1 MTLKTPLILAALGA
15 LTLSA
20 CVDPNAYPEDPNART
35 KNGAIIGGMLGAMA
49 GVAVSGD
56 GDELKGALL
65 GGAVGAATGAAIGS
79 DLDRQAAELRS
90 SLNSNIS
97 VTNMGSY
104 LLVNMPQDL
113 LFATD
118 SATLSGNLTYDLRA
132 VATSLMRYPNSTIE
146 VVGHT
151 DNVGE
156 AAYNQDLSQRRAV
169 SVANVLRESGVPNG
183 RIAAYGR
190 GEDQPIA
197 SNLTVV
203 SHPGA
208 PWMQLDLNQ
217 NRLAP
222 NARLILRGRS
232 FEQELDAHALAHA
245 SNRYSAVFDGD
256 GLANAVVRAEILA
269 HYLRLAPY
277 GNRVRGIAFAARRYL
292 DFLQEKTEVEVG
304 CVSLGPE
311 RSETIIVPGSKLE
324 KLLA

>member
-56 GDELKGALL
+56 GDELTGAIL

-97 VTNMGSY
+97 VTNMGGY
-104 LLVNMPQDL
+104 LVVNMPQDL

-197 SNLTVV
+197 SNLTVE
-203 SHPGA
+203 GRA
-208 PWMQLDLNQ
+208 Q
-217 NRLAP
+217 NRRVEIIIRPTMKNRQNANDGAKGKPLA
-222 NARLILRGRS
+222 LLR
-232 FEQELDAHALAHA
+232 
-245 SNRYSAVFDGD
+245 
-256 GLANAVVRAEILA
+256 
-269 HYLRLAPY
+269 
-277 GNRVRGIAFAARRYL
+277 
-292 DFLQEKTEVEVG
+292 
-304 CVSLGPE
+304 
-311 RSETIIVPGSKLE
+311 
-324 KLLA
+324 